1 MEKIPYMKQMM
12 PSVKE
17 PVKFKLNK
25 RVDFNHFFSLG
36 SLRNDVFERRMS
48 TGSEHSAL
56 LSRGFEQFFG
66 HIVFMRVKT
75 LSKTHLVVSSI
86 QPT

>member
-1 MEKIPYMKQMM
+1 
-12 PSVKE
+12 
-17 PVKFKLNK
+17 
-25 RVDFNHFFSLG
+25 
-36 SLRNDVFERRMS
+36 MS

-66 HIVFMRVKT
+66 HIVSMMVKT